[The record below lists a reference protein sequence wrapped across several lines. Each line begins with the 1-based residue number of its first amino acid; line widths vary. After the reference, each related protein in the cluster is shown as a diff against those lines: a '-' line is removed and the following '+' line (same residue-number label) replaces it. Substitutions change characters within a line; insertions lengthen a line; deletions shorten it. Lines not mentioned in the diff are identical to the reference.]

1 MRVSDHNP
9 SVPAFGHRPIEE
21 LEQALGLSFQDRG
34 LLRQALT
41 HRSWVN
47 EHSGDTRDSYERLE
61 FLGDV
66 VVRLIVSEE
75 LYYRLPDCD
84 EGGLTRR
91 WTTLLSQRAL
101 AAVGERL
108 GLGDYVM
115 LGRGS
120 DSADTR
126 YGDSILG
133 DVMESVIAAVYVDG
147 GYEEASRFV
156 LQALADEIDDTCR
169 PNWRPYNPKLSCR
182 NCCSPWARV
191 HPPTMWS
198 TRQALPTNRATPSR
212 WLATGVCWRP
222 GPVAAK
228 TPPKPRPPKLPWQPL
243 PRHNQKPSDLATSP
257 YLSRVPTSSNQTNRL
272 SLRGAPTHTCHCE
285 ERSDV
290 AISLRLSTRRRIII
304 ATAPRLPPPYQVR
317 GRNDRLKV
325 GAHEK
330 NPANDITPRRPV

>member
-75 LYYRLPDCD
+75 LYHRLPDCD

-120 DSADTR
+120 DSTDTR

-147 GYEEASRFV
+147 GYDEVRRFV

-169 PNWRPYNPKLSCR
+169 PNWRPYNPKTELQELLQSLGQ
-182 NCCSPWARV
+182 S
-191 HPPTMWS
+191 PPTYHVVDTS
-198 TRQALPTNRATPSR
+198 GSPHQPRYTVEVVGNAGV
-212 WLATGVCWRP
+212 LA
-222 GPVAAK
+222 
-228 TPPKPRPPKLPWQPL
+228 
-243 PRHNQKPSDLATSP
+243 
-257 YLSRVPTSSNQTNRL
+257 
-272 SLRGAPTHTCHCE
+272 
-285 ERSDV
+285 
-290 AISLRLSTRRRIII
+290 
-304 ATAPRLPPPYQVR
+304 
-317 GRNDRLKV
+317 V
-325 GAHEK
+325 GAGRSK
-330 NPANDITPRRPV
+330 NAAETEAAEAALAVMASSG